1 MSVRRWVTFG
11 VLCLAQFVAVALQ
24 GASKIDATTTHLIGL
39 LTNVPN
45 AAAHRYRATDDFGRT
60 LDCLKIIE
68 LAPGDYLGVYHTLR
82 DREFQLHLGRST
94 NLLHWSHCTVL
105 DQRASQGA
113 IWRGP
118 RGDFLLAYEVN
129 VPKAVIIRL
138 RHYVN
143 LDALLNARFDREID
157 LPRTLAPTAEGTPS
171 FERVELDG
179 DLATSRIDLRIHYY
193 REQKVDR
200 AARGT
205 LLGFTNWTAGPVPEI
220 DEVLYGYGVK
230 GNIGDRD
237 QFVFAGRK
245 FLIQEGQF
253 RPGDWATWEI
263 FLIDDLDKNAV
274 PVRVK
279 THAGS
284 RSFANPAVTRLR
296 DPRREMVPCR
306 DALSPQPGQ
315 RARGSR
321 HAHLRGAGGTVRFSA
336 AASGRFRRAARP
348 AQPQQWFPVPG

>member
-1 MSVRRWVTFG
+1 MQSDPSVVNDSIRKTLAGLLVLFGLLLATGHPIATRAAAPRIDPVTTRL
-11 VLCLAQFVAVALQ
+11 VSLLANVTN
-24 GASKIDATTTHLIGL
+24 ATTY
-39 LTNVPN
+39 
-45 AAAHRYRATDDFGRT
+45 RYRATDDAGRT
-60 LDCLKIIE
+60 LDCLKIHE

-82 DREFQLHLGRST
+82 NREFQLHLARST
-94 NLLHWSHCTVL
+94 NLLHWTHRTVL

-113 IWRGP
+113 IWHGP

-138 RHYVN
+138 RHYAN
-143 LDALLNARFDREID
+143 LDALLNARLDREID

-179 DLATSRIDLRIHYY
+179 GLATSRIDLRLHYY
-193 REQKVDR
+193 REMKVDR

-205 LLGFTNWTAGPVPEI
+205 LLGFTNWTARPVPEI
-220 DEVLYGYGVK
+220 DEALYGYGVQ

-237 QFVFAGRK
+237 EFEFAGRK

-263 FLIDDLDKNAV
+263 YLIDEADINAV
-274 PVRVK
+274 PVRIR

-284 RSFANPAVTRLR
+284 RSFANPSVTRLR
-296 DPRREMVPCR
+296 DPAGKWCLAATLFLP
-306 DALSPQPGQ
+306 SQGN
-315 RARGSR
+315 ARGE
-321 HAHLRGAGGTVRFSA
+321 AGTLIYV
-336 AASGRFRRAARP
+336 
-348 AQPQQWFPVPG
+348 VPEEK

>member
-1 MSVRRWVTFG
+1 MQLSPLLLL
-11 VLCLAQFVAVALQ
+11 LCLALFVAGPLG
-24 GASKIDATTTHLIGL
+24 GAPKIDPVTTRLVAL

-45 AAAHRYRATDDFGRT
+45 ATAHRYRATDEHGRT

-68 LAPGDYLGVYHTLR
+68 LGPGDYLGVYHTLR

-94 NLLHWSHCTVL
+94 NLLHWSHRAVL

-113 IWRGP
+113 IWHGP

-138 RHYVN
+138 RHYAN
-143 LDALLNARFDREID
+143 LDALLNARFDREFD

-171 FERVELDG
+171 FERVQLEG

-193 REQKVDR
+193 LEQKVDR

-205 LLGFTNWTAGPVPEI
+205 LLGFTNWTARPDPEI
-220 DEVLYGYGVK
+220 DETLYGYGVQ

-237 QFVFAGRK
+237 EFRFAGRK

-263 FLIDDLDKNAV
+263 YLIDEADMNAV
-274 PVRVK
+274 PLRVR
-279 THAGS
+279 THGGS
-284 RSFANPAVTRLR
+284 RSFANPNVTRLR
-296 DPRREMVPCR
+296 DPAGKWCLAVTLFLP
-306 DALSPQPGQ
+306 SQGN
-315 RARGSR
+315 ARGE
-321 HAHLRGAGGTVRFSA
+321 AGTLIYVVPE
-336 AASGRFRRAARP
+336 GR
-348 AQPQQWFPVPG
+348 

>member
-1 MSVRRWVTFG
+1 MRRWVTIG
-11 VLCLAQFVAVALQ
+11 VFCLALFVAVALQ
-24 GASKIDATTTHLIGL
+24 GAPKIDPVTTRLVAL

-45 AAAHRYRATDDFGRT
+45 ATAHRYRAMDDQGRT

-94 NLLHWSHCTVL
+94 NLLHWSHRAVL

-138 RHYVN
+138 RHYAN
-143 LDALLNARFDREID
+143 LEALLTARFDREMD

-171 FERVELDG
+171 FERVELNG

-193 REQKVDR
+193 RDMKVDR

-205 LLGFTNWTAGPVPEI
+205 LLGFTNWTATHDHDI
-220 DEVLYGYGVK
+220 DDALKGWGVA

-237 QFVFAGRK
+237 EFMFAGRK
-245 FLIQEGQF
+245 FLIQEGQLK
-253 RPGDWATWEI
+253 PNDWTSWRVY
-263 FLIDDLDKNAV
+263 LIDDSGLGALII
-274 PVRVK
+274 PVQS
-279 THAGS
+279 HGGS

-296 DPRREMVPCR
+296 DPAGKWCLAVTLFLP
-306 DALSPQPGQ
+306 SQGN
-315 RARGSR
+315 ARGE
-321 HAHLRGAGGTVRFSA
+321 AGTLIYV
-336 AASGRFRRAARP
+336 
-348 AQPQQWFPVPG
+348 VPEER

>member
-1 MSVRRWVTFG
+1 MNPRRG
-11 VLCLAQFVAVALQ
+11 VVEFLVCITLFFANSLHAAPSPDSAPARLTSLLA
-24 GASKIDATTTHLIGL
+24 
-39 LTNVPN
+39 NVPN
-45 AAAHRYRATDDFGRT
+45 ATTHRYRATDDQGRT

-94 NLLHWSHCTVL
+94 NLLHWSHRAVL

-113 IWRGP
+113 LWRGP

-129 VPKAVIIRL
+129 VPKAVLIRL
-138 RHYVN
+138 RYYAN

-171 FERVELDG
+171 FGRVELNG
-179 DLATSRIDLRIHYY
+179 DLAASRIDLRIHYY
-193 REQKVDR
+193 REMKVDR

-205 LLGFTNWTAGPVPEI
+205 LLGFTNWTARSELSI
-220 DEVLYGYGVK
+220 DHALEAHGVH

-237 QFVFAGRK
+237 HIEFAGRK
-245 FLIQEGQF
+245 YLIQEGQLT
-253 RPGDWATWEI
+253 PGDWTSWRV
-263 FLIDDLDKNAV
+263 FLLDEAGTQAWPI
-274 PVRVK
+274 PVQ

-296 DPRREMVPCR
+296 DAAGKWCYAVTLFLP
-306 DALSPQPGQ
+306 SQGN
-315 RARGSR
+315 ARSEV
-321 HAHLRGAGGTVRFSA
+321 GTLIYV
-336 AASGRFRRAARP
+336 
-348 AQPQQWFPVPG
+348 VPGLN

>member
-1 MSVRRWVTFG
+1 MRRWVTIG
-11 VLCLAQFVAVALQ
+11 VFCLALFVAVALQ
-24 GASKIDATTTHLIGL
+24 GAPKIDPVTTRLVAL

-45 AAAHRYRATDDFGRT
+45 ATAHRYRAMDDQGRT

-94 NLLHWSHCTVL
+94 NLLHWSHRAVL

-138 RHYVN
+138 RHYAN
-143 LDALLNARFDREID
+143 LEALLTARFDREMD

-171 FERVELDG
+171 FERVQLEG

-193 REQKVDR
+193 REMKVDR

-205 LLGFTNWTAGPVPEI
+205 LLGFTNWTARSVPEI
-220 DEVLYGYGVK
+220 DEALYGWGVA
-230 GNIGDRD
+230 GNIL
-237 QFVFAGRK
+237 VAWIVT
-245 FLIQEGQF
+245 L
-253 RPGDWATWEI
+253 
-263 FLIDDLDKNAV
+263 
-274 PVRVK
+274 
-279 THAGS
+279 
-284 RSFANPAVTRLR
+284 PA
-296 DPRREMVPCR
+296 
-306 DALSPQPGQ
+306 
-315 RARGSR
+315 
-321 HAHLRGAGGTVRFSA
+321 SA
-336 AASGRFRRAARP
+336 ALAWVSMLLLDMAFGHI
-348 AQPQQWFPVPG
+348 